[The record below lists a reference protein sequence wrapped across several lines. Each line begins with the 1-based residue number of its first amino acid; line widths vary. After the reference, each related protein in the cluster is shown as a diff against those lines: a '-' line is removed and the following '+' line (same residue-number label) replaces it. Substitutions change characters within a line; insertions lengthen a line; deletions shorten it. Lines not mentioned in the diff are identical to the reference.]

1 MYQCFDLKT
10 AERVFKFDE
19 IMNCYKKG
27 SALLVTKSFDDTK
40 EFYGSGAE
48 E

>member
-19 IMNCYKKG
+19 IVICYKKG
-27 SALLVTKSFDDTK
+27 SAPLVTKSFDEAK
-40 EFYGSGAE
+40 QFYGYGAE

>member
-19 IMNCYKKG
+19 IVNCYKKG
-27 SALLVTKSFDDTK
+27 SAPLVTSSFDEAK
-40 EFYGSGAE
+40 QFYGSGAE
-48 E
+48 Q